1 MIKFLKRTFYVIL
14 GLIALGGAWL
24 YVYSNSDKFAKDI
37 AYLECSLRDVGS
49 DAKDKRF
56 LDEVRT
62 AYSDNAVGRLAN
74 DWIKGKVLLNW
85 IADEG
90 ETEDGLAS
98 TIKLSTSTSSYAGYS
113 YSTDIRRT
121 FNRNT
126 LLYTWQKKEGYNGK
140 VIFWMTRQCVII
152 DKRIF
157 EANRK
162 KSADAT
168 KANQKI

>member
-1 MIKFLKRTFYVIL
+1 MKFLKRTFYVIL

-24 YVYSNSDKFAKDI
+24 YVYSNSDQFAKDI

-49 DAKDKRF
+49 DTKDKRF
-56 LDEVRT
+56 LDEVRA
-62 AYSDNAVGRLAN
+62 AYSDNVVGRLAN
-74 DWIKGKVLLNW
+74 DWIKEKVLLNW

-90 ETEDGLAS
+90 ETEDGLVS
-98 TIKLSTSTSSYAGYS
+98 TIKLNESTSSYAGYS
-113 YSTDIRRT
+113 FSADIQRT

-126 LLYTWQKKEGYNGK
+126 LLYTWEKKESYNGT

-157 EANRK
+157 EAQRK